1 MENRTNKII
10 KFNDE
15 EKYFVLKQA
24 VYRGVNYYMTVKTTP
39 DGEDFTEE
47 FQILQ
52 ETNKDGKSYF
62 SRVKDEETLN
72 ILLKYLDA
80 PQDKKEAK

>member
-10 KFNDE
+10 KFSNE

-24 VYRGVNYYMTVKTTP
+24 VYKEKSYYMTVRVTP
-39 DGEDFTEE
+39 DGEDFTNE

-52 ETNKDGKSYF
+52 EDIKDGKSYF
-62 SRVKDEETLN
+62 SRLTDTKVLN
-72 ILLKYLDA
+72 VLLKYLDA
-80 PQDKKEAK
+80 PEDKEEA

>member
-24 VYRGVNYYMTVKTTP
+24 VYKEKSYYMTVRVAP
-39 DGEDFTEE
+39 DGENFTNE
-47 FQILQ
+47 FQVLQ
-52 ETNKDGKSYF
+52 EDIKDGKSYF
-62 SRVKDEETLN
+62 SRLTDTKVLN
-72 ILLKYLDA
+72 VLLKYLDA
-80 PQDKKEAK
+80 PEEKTEN

>member
-24 VYRGVNYYMTVKTTP
+24 VYKGKNYYMTARITP
-39 DGEDFTEE
+39 DGENFTDE

-52 ETNKDGKSYF
+52 EDNRDGKSYF
-62 SRVKDEETLN
+62 SRVKDEQILN
-72 ILLKYLDA
+72 VLLKYLDA
-80 PQDKKEAK
+80 PIDKNEA

>member
-10 KFNDE
+10 KFNEE

-24 VYRGVNYYMTVKTTP
+24 VYRGISYYMTVKTTP
-39 DGEDFTEE
+39 DGKDFTDE

-52 ETNKDGKSYF
+52 ENERDGKSYF
-62 SRVKDEETLN
+62 SRVKDEDTLSV
-72 ILLKYLDA
+72 LLKYLDA
-80 PQDKKEAK
+80 PEDKKEA

>member
-24 VYRGVNYYMTVKTTP
+24 VYKGKNYYMTARVTP
-39 DGEDFTEE
+39 DGENFTDE
-47 FQILQ
+47 FQVLQ
-52 ETNKDGKSYF
+52 EDNRDGKSYF
-62 SRVKDEETLN
+62 SRVKDEQILN
-72 ILLKYLDA
+72 VLLKYLDA
-80 PQDKKEAK
+80 PIDKNEA

>member
-10 KFNDE
+10 KFSNE

-24 VYRGVNYYMTVKTTP
+24 VYKGKSYYMTVKTTP
-39 DGEDFTEE
+39 DGEDFTDE

-52 ETNKDGKSYF
+52 EDNRDGKLYF
-62 SRVKDEETLN
+62 SRVNDEQVLN
-72 ILLKYLDA
+72 VLLKYLDA
-80 PQDKKEAK
+80 PEDKKEA

>member
-10 KFNDE
+10 KFSDE

-24 VYRGVNYYMTVKTTP
+24 VYKGKSYYMTAKITP
-39 DGEDFTEE
+39 DGENFTDE

-52 ETNKDGKSYF
+52 EENRDGKSYF
-62 SRVKDEETLN
+62 SRVKDEQILS

-80 PQDKKEAK
+80 PIDKNEA

>member
-10 KFNDE
+10 KFSDE

-24 VYRGVNYYMTVKTTP
+24 VYKGKSYYMTVKTTS
-39 DGEDFTEE
+39 DGEDFTDE

-52 ETNKDGKSYF
+52 EDNRDGKSYF
-62 SRVKDEETLN
+62 SRVNDEETLKV
-72 ILLKYLDA
+72 LLKYLDA
-80 PQDKKEAK
+80 PEDKKEA

>member
-24 VYRGVNYYMTVKTTP
+24 VYKGKNYYMTVRVTP
-39 DGEDFTEE
+39 DGENFTDE
-47 FQILQ
+47 FQVLQ
-52 ETNKDGKSYF
+52 EDNRDGKSYF
-62 SRVKDEETLN
+62 SRVRDEQILN
-72 ILLKYLDA
+72 VLLKYLDA
-80 PQDKKEAK
+80 PIDKTEA

>member
-10 KFNDE
+10 KFSDE

-24 VYRGVNYYMTVKTTP
+24 VYKGKSYYMTVKTTP
-39 DGEDFTEE
+39 DGENFTDE

-52 ETNKDGKSYF
+52 EDIRDEKSYF
-62 SRVKDEETLN
+62 SRVKDEQTLSV
-72 ILLKYLDA
+72 LLKYLDA
-80 PQDKKEAK
+80 PEDKKEA

>member
-10 KFNDE
+10 KFSNE

-24 VYRGVNYYMTVKTTP
+24 VYKGKSYYMTVKTTP
-39 DGEDFTEE
+39 DGEDFTDE

-52 ETNKDGKSYF
+52 EDNRDGKLYF
-62 SRVKDEETLN
+62 SRVNDEQVLN
-72 ILLKYLDA
+72 VLLKYLDA
-80 PQDKKEAK
+80 PEDKKED

>member
-10 KFNDE
+10 KFNDQ

-24 VYRGVNYYMTVKTTP
+24 VYKGQSYYMTVKTTP
-39 DGEDFTEE
+39 DGKCFTEE

-52 ETNKDGKSYF
+52 ETVRDGKSFF
-62 SRVKDEETLN
+62 SRVKDEQILS

-80 PQDKKEAK
+80 PEDKKEV

>member
-24 VYRGVNYYMTVKTTP
+24 VYKGKNYYMTVKTTP
-39 DGEDFTEE
+39 DGEDFTDE
-47 FQILQ
+47 FQVLQ
-52 ETNKDGKSYF
+52 EDNRDGKSYF
-62 SRVKDEETLN
+62 SRLKDEQLLSV
-72 ILLKYLDA
+72 LLKYLDA
-80 PQDKKEAK
+80 PQDKKEA

>member
-10 KFNDE
+10 KFSEE

-24 VYRGVNYYMTVKTTP
+24 VYKGKSYYMTVKTTP
-39 DGEDFTEE
+39 DGKDFTNE

-52 ETNKDGKSYF
+52 EDNKDGKSYF
-62 SRVKDEETLN
+62 SRLNDVKLLN
-72 ILLKYLDA
+72 VLLKYLDA
-80 PQDKKEAK
+80 PEDKKEA